1 MNIKRFWLSIIP
13 AYIIM
18 TIVGIIG
25 SMLWMDQLQSF
36 VALGR
41 PEDELSQM
49 MPLMFVAYV
58 IMTILFGYVYIQMRK
73 DGSIIEG
80 TKIGAVFGM
89 IISCITWVYY
99 SMLPFKIPAVLVD
112 NVINIT
118 SSMAGGIMFA
128 VIYKPKEN

>member
-1 MNIKRFWLSIIP
+1 
-13 AYIIM
+13 M

-25 SMLWMDQLQSF
+25 SMLWMEPLQSF

-99 SMLPFKIPAVLVD
+99 SMLPFEIPAVLVD
-112 NVINIT
+112 NVIKIT
-118 SSMAGGIMFA
+118 SSISGGIMFS
-128 VIYKPKEN
+128 VIYKLKEN